1 MLGQMAM
8 NLLRKAQTV
17 RSEDLVRSDS
27 DGEILASTHCEVE
40 ACAQT
45 SYGNGAHVSADNK
58 SPGSSTCGEQI
69 LHGTKHVSE
78 LYFFIFDSAI

>member
-27 DGEILASTHCEVE
+27 DGEILASTHCDVE

-58 SPGSSTCGEQI
+58 TVPDQRLRVLAVTTTTSI
-69 LHGTKHVSE
+69 LV
-78 LYFFIFDSAI
+78 Y